1 MPRRPSPQTTAVLA
15 ALAVEPAA
23 WRYGY
28 DLGQQVSLK
37 AGSLYPILMRLH
49 DQGLLDSRRETDPP
63 PGRPPRH
70 LYRLSGD
77 GVRVAD
83 DLALK
88 APVHSPDPTAG
99 MGGPVHLVDSIGVW
113 LLGSLLATTLTLTN
127 RAPRPAPD

>member
-1 MPRRPSPQTTAVLA
+1 MPRRPSPQTAAVLA

-28 DLGQQVSLK
+28 DLGQQVDLK

-49 DQGLLDSRRETDPP
+49 DQGLLDSRWETDPP

-77 GVRVAD
+77 GARVAD
-83 DLALK
+83 DIVLEAQ
-88 APVHSPDPTAG
+88 VRTTDPTAG
-99 MGGPVHLVDSIGVW
+99 QAAGRSSHL
-113 LLGSLLATTLTLTN
+113 A
-127 RAPRPAPD
+127 RRPRNA